1 MLEMLMQWYR
11 RRFSDPEAIALLV
24 ILVAGFG
31 IIFFFSGLL
40 APLLVAIVLAYLLEW
55 PTVRLQSIGCSRPW
69 ATSIVLILFVGILL
83 LMAFVVLPIAWQQ
96 GIYLIRDMP
105 GMLNK
110 LSDFAATLPRRYPA
124 LMDAGIID
132 AMAENMRSRMLT
144 MGDSVVKISLA
155 SLVGLLTIAVY
166 LVLVPLMVFF
176 LLKDKE
182 QMLNAVRRVL
192 PRNRGLAGQVWKEM
206 NQQITNYIRGKVL
219 EMIVVGIATWLGFL
233 LFGLNYSLLL
243 AVLVGFSVLIPYIGA
258 FVVTIPV
265 VGVALFQFGL
275 GTEFWSC
282 FAVYLIIQ
290 GLDGNLLV
298 PVLFSEAVNLHP
310 LVIILSVVIFGGLWG
325 FWGVFFAIPL
335 ATLIKAVVHACMTL
349 CHWLTDI
356 VTPFSASSA
365 LILRI
370 IARYTSCSSKLI
382 WPVLI
387 SSTLANTATSSI
399 SASST

>member
-55 PTVRLQSIGCSRPW
+55 PTVRLQSIGCSRRW
-69 ATSIVLILFVGILL
+69 ATSIVLVVFVGILL

-105 GMLNK
+105 GI
-110 LSDFAATLPRRYPA
+110 
-124 LMDAGIID
+124 MDAGIID

-265 VGVALFQFGL
+265 VGVALFQFGA

-290 GLDGNLLV
+290 ALDGNLLV

-335 ATLIKAVVHACMTL
+335 ATLIKAVIHA
-349 CHWLTDI
+349 WPDGQ
-356 VTPFSASSA
+356 
-365 LILRI
+365 
-370 IARYTSCSSKLI
+370 IAQE
-382 WPVLI
+382 
-387 SSTLANTATSSI
+387 
-399 SASST
+399 

>member
-24 ILVAGFG
+24 ILLAGFG
-31 IIFFFSGLL
+31 IMFFFSGLL

-55 PTVRLQSIGCSRPW
+55 PTVRLERIGLSRTDHEP
-69 ATSIVLILFVGILL
+69 ILTDWLL
-83 LMAFVVLPIAWQQ
+83 AFVVLPVAWQQ

-132 AMAENMRSRMLT
+132 AMAENMRTRMLT
-144 MGDSVVKISLA
+144 VGDSVVKYSLA
-155 SLVGLLTIAVY
+155 SLVGLLTLAVY

-219 EMIVVGIATWLGFL
+219 EMIVVSVATWIGFI

-265 VGVALFQFGL
+265 VGVALFQFGA
-275 GTEFWSC
+275 GTEFWSL

-335 ATLIKAVVHACMTL
+335 ATLIKAVVHA
-349 CHWLTDI
+349 
-356 VTPFSASSA
+356 
-365 LILRI
+365 
-370 IARYTSCSSKLI
+370 
-382 WPVLI
+382 WPDG
-387 SSTLANTATSSI
+387 LAVDD
-399 SASST
+399 